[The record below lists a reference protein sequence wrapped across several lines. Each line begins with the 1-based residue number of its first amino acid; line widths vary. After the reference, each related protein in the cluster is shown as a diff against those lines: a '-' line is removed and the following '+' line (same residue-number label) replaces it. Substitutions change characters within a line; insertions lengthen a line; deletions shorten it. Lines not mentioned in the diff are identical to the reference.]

1 MADGRTHAK
10 ATLVATP
17 IVAGVVFVLRD
28 DIELAAWAAAGC
40 ISGILLSPDLDQES
54 VSHAEWKL
62 IRATLGI
69 GYVWLAFW
77 GPYASIIRHR
87 SPLSHAPLF
96 GTAFRLLYLWGGAAL
111 LAYLF
116 SDWRLPPL
124 EWFAQQPE
132 FWAAAV
138 GLILSDLLHWIFDI
152 L

>member
-1 MADGRTHAK
+1 MADGRTHAN

-17 IVAGVVFVLRD
+17 IVAGVVFVLRG
-28 DIELAAWAAAGC
+28 DIELAVWAATGC

-111 LAYLF
+111 LACLL

-138 GLILSDLLHWIFDI
+138 GLILSDLLHWIFDT

>member
-1 MADGRTHAK
+1 MSEN
-10 ATLVATP
+10 V
-17 IVAGVVFVLRD
+17 
-28 DIELAAWAAAGC
+28 ELAAWAAAGC
-40 ISGILLSPDLDQES
+40 ASGILLSPDLDQES
-54 VSHAEWKL
+54 ASRAEWQL

-111 LAYLF
+111 LTYLF
-116 SDWRLPPL
+116 SDWRLPPM

-132 FWAAAV
+132 FWAAAT
-138 GLILSDLLHWIFDI
+138 GLILSDLLHWVFDI

>member
-1 MADGRTHAK
+1 MSSGIVHAK
-10 ATLVATP
+10 ATAVATP
-17 IVAGVVFVLRD
+17 VVAAVVFFVSKSP
-28 DIELAAWAAAGC
+28 EFAAISAVGC
-40 ISGILLSPDLDQES
+40 LSGILLSPDLDQES

-96 GTAFRLLYLWGGAAL
+96 GTALRLLYLWGGAAL
-111 LAYLF
+111 LAHLF